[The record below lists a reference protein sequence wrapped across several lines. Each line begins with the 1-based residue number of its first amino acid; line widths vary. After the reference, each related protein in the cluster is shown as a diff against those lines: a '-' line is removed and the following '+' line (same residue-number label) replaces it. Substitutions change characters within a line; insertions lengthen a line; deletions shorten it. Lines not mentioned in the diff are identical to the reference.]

1 MLVPMLMN
9 LGNPPGASNT
19 GTVVST
25 PSSSNG
31 TFLMLGVG
39 TCLALLVVLLG

>member
-19 GTVVST
+19 GTQPPPT
-25 PSSSNG
+25 MSSSNG
-31 TFLMLGVG
+31 TFLMIGVG
-39 TCLALLVVLLG
+39 MILVMLLV

>member
-1 MLVPMLMN
+1 VLVPMLMN

-19 GTVVST
+19 GSAQPAPTG
-25 PSSSNG
+25 SNG

-39 TCLALLVVLLG
+39 TCLSLLVMFLV